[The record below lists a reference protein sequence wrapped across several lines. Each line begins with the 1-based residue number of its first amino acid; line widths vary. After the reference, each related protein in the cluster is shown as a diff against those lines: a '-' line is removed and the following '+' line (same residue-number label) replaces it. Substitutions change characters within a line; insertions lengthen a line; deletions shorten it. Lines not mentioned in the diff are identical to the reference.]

1 VPGDRIDALIVAATA
16 GTSGGDFAH
25 CGVVE
30 RVEVSP
36 GDGAIQLTT
45 IEALSRSGVTRQ
57 TFPLPPQAD
66 AARALT
72 FAHCAAQMEPHRV
85 AYALAWAGRQVGA
98 PYGWLDIA
106 ADVLK
111 ALLPHAL
118 GSRTPFLVSP
128 SALDCSELCARY
140 LLVAG
145 YEWLP
150 DAVVAAP
157 EQVSPNDLG
166 RLLGVLKL

>member
-1 VPGDRIDALIVAATA
+1 M
-16 GTSGGDFAH
+16 GTQGPFAH

-57 TFPLPPQAD
+57 TFPLLLTALQAEG
-66 AARALT
+66 ASPRALT

-128 SALDCSELCARY
+128 SAFDCSALCVTY

-150 DAVVAAP
+150 DAAVAAP
-157 EQVSPNDLG
+157 EQQSPNDIG
-166 RLLGVLKL
+166 RLLGILKEG